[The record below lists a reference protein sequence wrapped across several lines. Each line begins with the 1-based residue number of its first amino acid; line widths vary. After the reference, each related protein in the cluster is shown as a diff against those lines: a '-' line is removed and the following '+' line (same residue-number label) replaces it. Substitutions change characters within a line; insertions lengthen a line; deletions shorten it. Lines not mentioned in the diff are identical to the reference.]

1 MEIQMNKKTE
11 WTRRL
16 FAAALAGS
24 PAIAQTSGAS
34 QAAPPSGAP
43 PAPAAPPRRPQQ
55 PEPVPFADTLV
66 FTRKDVELR
75 TTPYPLAQVRL
86 LAGPYLK
93 AADANRAYLIGIAPD
108 RLLHTFRL
116 NAGLAS
122 SARPLG
128 GWEEPKGE
136 LRGHTMGHYLSA
148 CALRAAS
155 AGDKEMKARGDD
167 LVSELAKCQA
177 RLAGGYLSAYPTE
190 WYERLEK
197 RQRVWAPFYTY
208 HKIFA
213 GLLDMHVHAG
223 NRQAMEVATGM
234 AAWADRWSASKPEAQ
249 MQDIMREEFGG
260 MSESF
265 FNLAALTSDLRWA
278 KAGDRFQKKEF
289 LTPLAQHRDE
299 LRGLHMNTHVPQ
311 VIGAA
316 RRFELTG
323 DPRFRAVAEF
333 FWYAVSSARTF
344 ATGGSSTQELWR
356 TSPGRLAA
364 EWRTGP
370 NHQECCCSYNMMKLT
385 RHLYSWTGDPRY
397 FDYYER
403 NLLNHRL
410 GAIQPETG
418 HTVYFLSTAPGA
430 WKGLCAEDKS
440 FWCCTGTAFEEYSKL
455 NDSIYY
461 RDEHGITANLYIASE
476 LDDRERAIGLRQD
489 TRFPDEP
496 RTSFTITKAPA
507 SAWTLR
513 LRIPSWTS
521 AAAVKVNGRLLEATP
536 GPGSYLS
543 IARAWKKGDR
553 VDMELPMSLAAE
565 PFPDEPGVQAF
576 LYGPVV
582 LAGDLGAQGLTNELI
597 IDQQGPAVDKIP
609 MSVPE
614 LHASGK
620 KLEDWIKRDVS
631 APLTFLAAGSEGRV
645 TLKPLNQLWGR
656 YATYWTV
663 S

>member
-1 MEIQMNKKTE
+1 MNKKTE

-24 PAIAQTSGAS
+24 PAIAQTSAAP

-43 PAPAAPPRRPQQ
+43 QAPAAPPRRPQQ
-55 PEPVPFADTLV
+55 PEPLPFADTLV
-66 FTRKDVELR
+66 FTRKDFVLH
-75 TTPYPLAQVRL
+75 TTPYPLSQVRL
-86 LAGPYLK
+86 LAGPCLK
-93 AADANRAYLIGIAPD
+93 AADANRAYLMRIAPD

-122 SARPLG
+122 SAQPLG

-155 AGDKEMKARGDD
+155 AGDKEMKARGDE
-167 LVSELAKCQA
+167 LVSELAKSQA
-177 RLAGGYLSAYPTE
+177 KLAGGYLSAYPTE
-190 WYERLEK
+190 WYDRLEK

-208 HKIFA
+208 HKVFA
-213 GLLDMHVHAG
+213 GLLDMHVHTG
-223 NRQAMEVATGM
+223 NRQALEVATGM
-234 AAWADRWSASKPEAQ
+234 AAWADQWSASKPEAQ
-249 MQDIMREEFGG
+249 MQDILREEFGG

-410 GAIQPETG
+410 GAIHPETG
-418 HTVYFLSTAPGA
+418 HSVYFLSMAPGA
-430 WKGLCAEDKS
+430 WKGLCDEEKS
-440 FWCCTGTAFEEYSKL
+440 FWCCTGTAFEEFSKL

-461 RDEHGITANLYIASE
+461 RDERGISVNLFIASE
-476 LDDRERAIGLRQD
+476 LDDSERAIGLRQD

-496 RTSFTITKAPA
+496 RTTLTITKAPA
-507 SAWTLR
+507 SSWTLR
-513 LRIPSWTS
+513 LRIPSW
-521 AAAVKVNGRLLEATP
+521 AAAAAAKVNGRALEVTP
-536 GPGSYLS
+536 GPSSYLS
-543 IARAWKKGDR
+543 ITRAWRKGDR
-553 VDMELPMSLAAE
+553 VDIEMPMALAAE
-565 PFPDEPGVQAF
+565 PFADEPGVQAF
-576 LYGPVV
+576 LYGPMV
-582 LAGDLGAQGLTNELI
+582 LGGDLGKEGLTDALVNN
-597 IDQQGPAVDKIP
+597 QQGPAVAKVP

-614 LHASGK
+614 LRASGK
-620 KLEDWIKRDVS
+620 KLEDWIKPEGSSPLAFRAATESGS
-631 APLTFLAAGSEGRV
+631 A

-656 YATYWTV
+656 FATYWTV

>member
-1 MEIQMNKKTE
+1 MNNEPK

-16 FAAALAGS
+16 FAAAIAGS
-24 PAIAQTSGAS
+24 ATTLAQQPAAS
-34 QAAPPSGAP
+34 PAP
-43 PAPAAPPRRPQQ
+43 PATGRRPQ
-55 PEPVPFADTLV
+55 PVEPLPFAETLV
-66 FTRKDVELR
+66 FTRKDAELR
-75 TTPYPLAQVRL
+75 ITPYPISQVRL
-86 LAGPYLK
+86 LAGPCK
-93 AADANRAYLIGIAPD
+93 QAADYNRAYMMRIAPD

-122 SARPLG
+122 SAQPLG
-128 GWEEPKGE
+128 GWEAPNGE
-136 LRGHTMGHYLSA
+136 LRGHTTGHYLSA

-155 AGDKEMKARGDD
+155 AGDAEVKARGDEI
-167 LVSELAKCQA
+167 VAELAKCQA
-177 RLAGGYLSAYPTE
+177 KLAGGYLSAYPTE
-190 WYERLEK
+190 FYDRLDK
-197 RQRVWAPFYTY
+197 GRNVWAPFYTY
-208 HKIFA
+208 HKILA
-213 GLLDMHVHAG
+213 GVLDMYFHAG
-223 NRQAMEVATGM
+223 NKQALEVASGM
-234 AAWADRWSASKPEAQ
+234 AAWADEWSASKPEAH
-249 MQDIMREEFGG
+249 MQEILRVEFGG
-260 MSESF
+260 MSEALY
-265 FNLAALTSDLRWA
+265 NLAAATNDDRWA
-278 KAGDRFQKKEF
+278 KAGDRFNKKEF

-323 DPRFRAVAEF
+323 DPRFHDVAEF
-333 FWYAVSSARTF
+333 FWYAVASARTY
-344 ATGGSSTQELWR
+344 ATGGSSNNEHWL

-364 EWRTGP
+364 EWRVATH
-370 NHQECCCSYNMMKLT
+370 HQECCCSYNMMKLT

-403 NLLNHRL
+403 NLFNHRL

-461 RDEHGITANLYIASE
+461 RDERGITANLYIASE

-496 RTSFTITKAPA
+496 GTSFTITRAPA

-536 GPGSYLS
+536 GAGSYLS

-553 VDMELPMSLAAE
+553 VDLELPMSLAAE
-565 PFPDEPGVQAF
+565 PFPDEPRVQAF

-582 LAGDLGAQGLTNELI
+582 LAGDLGAQGLTEELI
-597 IDQQGPAVDKIP
+597 LDQQGPAAGKIP

-620 KLEDWIKRDVS
+620 KPEDWIKRDGS
-631 APLTFLAAGSEGRV
+631 APLTFHAAGSESGV